1 MTSLL
6 LGIVCFMS
14 QTTAGVKTVRMHRA
28 SGAGH
33 MSPSQSTHSTAYLD
47 HHLMLVRHSLD
58 PQSAAAKRD
67 VDQFGHF

>member
-1 MTSLL
+1 
-6 LGIVCFMS
+6 
-14 QTTAGVKTVRMHRA
+14 MHRA